1 MESSFGIPRNAE
13 ILRILINYINNR
25 KKGIFSA
32 LTCILSSQPLKHITE
47 INDIIF
53 EDKIHS
59 IVETFKQTIKI
70 NEKLNHLDQMII
82 QKPLDHSDI
91 ISIDTSST
99 ESNTESIIVESFTE
113 IAEPQTSLGHE
124 FMLESMI
131 IPTQVGEKKELEKQ
145 LQEAEKIIQDQR
157 IQIQKKDEALKQLQ
171 VVRDYFMKQY
181 KEMKR
186 MLNDLE
192 TQQMDESF
200 VLI

>member
-32 LTCILSSQPLKHITE
+32 LTYILSSQPLKHITE

-157 IQIQKKDEALKQLQ
+157 IQIQKKDEALKQVQ